1 MMDLVHES
9 DVNKDRKFIV
19 FESQLMQLFQRCHSC
34 GLEVKL
40 KTSIRGTLL
49 VVNGVCPDGH
59 ILHWQSQPM
68 VRGMAAGNLLLPAAV
83 LLCGLTFT
91 SIANLAD
98 VFNLAVFSESP
109 GYSAKYG
116 TYTLMDSATDLILD
130 YSLVQVSEVGSSVAM
145 EKEGLQRCL
154 DKLLTQG
161 VAINSIATDRHTG
174 VASLMKK
181 EYSFVDHQYDVW
193 HMAKGVTKKLA
204 KKAKT
209 KHCGQIYPWIQSISN
224 HLWWAAQTCNN
235 DAQLLVEKWKSIVY
249 HISNV
254 HEWDSDPKALFP
266 KCVHQTLSS
275 EEERSRKWLRSG
287 SVAHSALR
295 KVVLQDTLLR
305 DMKKLVGFHHTGSLE
320 VFHSLLLKYCPK
332 RQHFSYVGMQARIEL
347 AILDHNYNTQ
357 RKQATTKDGTK
368 IIILHLCLTYIFT
381 EGKARY
387 LIVFPKGRK
396 SWVAKPILEE
406 KDYTHLCHI
415 MEDVV
420 QLRLDE
426 HRQELFDYDKSDF
439 IPQNIASIERPPK
452 QEVITQHIS
461 RFPTRLHSNNSQQ

>member
-1 MMDLVHES
+1 M
-9 DVNKDRKFIV
+9 VN
-19 FESQLMQLFQRCHSC
+19 S
-34 GLEVKL
+34 
-40 KTSIRGTLL
+40 
-49 VVNGVCPDGH
+49 VCPDGH
-59 ILHWQSQPM
+59 TLHWQSQPM
-68 VRGMAAGNLLLPAAV
+68 VRGMAAGNLLMPAAI

-91 SIANLAD
+91 SIASLAD
-98 VFNLAVFSESP
+98 VFNLAVFSERYFYRLQKEYLYPVVHTNYIRQQEAVIEYLRGNQLHLSGDGRCDSP

-145 EKEGLQRCL
+145 EKEGLRRCL
-154 DKLLTQG
+154 DKLLTEG

-181 EYSFVDHQYDVW
+181 EYLFVDHQYDAW

-224 HLWWAAQTCNN
+224 HLWWDEQTCNN

-249 HISNV
+249 QISNV

-287 SVAHSALR
+287 SVAHSALH

-357 RKQATTKDGTK
+357 CKQATTKDGTK
-368 IIILHLCLTYIFT
+368 IIILHLCLMYIFT
-381 EGKARY
+381 EGKTRY
-387 LIVFPKGRK
+387 LFVFPK
-396 SWVAKPILEE
+396 E
-406 KDYTHLCHI
+406 
-415 MEDVV
+415 
-420 QLRLDE
+420 
-426 HRQELFDYDKSDF
+426 ELFDYDKPDF

-461 RFPTRLHSNNSQQ
+461 RFPT